1 MQEEMQEE
9 DEIINKKNK
18 YHKKITDYVDLRYN
32 IRENF
37 LLFIAF
43 LIPIIVMFLLFRIK
57 NKKECT
63 GPSREVSNIMFSLM
77 LVSLL
82 LTVAEAIYIYT
93 FNVENVYN
101 QLSYVIDKNLGFNEY
116 LNIKRL
122 DNILPNITFNE
133 GKIAYESNL
142 QSTTFLMFIP
152 ILLIC
157 VFMVTSLIG
166 CLTLSYREI
175 IGIFINFVI
184 LATIFGITFV
194 NLGLFQSDKVNYK
207 DIAESFDPYDNVH
220 RFQTDYSFMQDGI
233 TRGIFLSLISFIFLF
248 IGFIYYKK

>member
-63 GPSREVSNIMFSLM
+63 GSSREVSNVMFSLM

-93 FNVENVYN
+93 FNVENV
-101 QLSYVIDKNLGFNEY
+101 I
-116 LNIKRL
+116 RL
-122 DNILPNITFNE
+122 
-133 GKIAYESNL
+133 
-142 QSTTFLMFIP
+142 
-152 ILLIC
+152 
-157 VFMVTSLIG
+157 
-166 CLTLSYREI
+166 R
-175 IGIFINFVI
+175 
-184 LATIFGITFV
+184 FGIAQF
-194 NLGLFQSDKVNYK
+194 
-207 DIAESFDPYDNVH
+207 
-220 RFQTDYSFMQDGI
+220 
-233 TRGIFLSLISFIFLF
+233 
-248 IGFIYYKK
+248 